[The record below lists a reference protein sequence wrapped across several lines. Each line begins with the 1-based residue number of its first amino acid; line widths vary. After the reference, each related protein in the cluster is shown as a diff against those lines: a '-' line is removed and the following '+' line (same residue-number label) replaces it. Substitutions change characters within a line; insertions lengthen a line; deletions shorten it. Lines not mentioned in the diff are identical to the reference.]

1 MFGTVPATTAI
12 RATEDRRIAVVAS
25 ELLGRPG
32 TGGAGTADS
41 LLAVA
46 LARHGYPVDLIVA
59 SGREIG
65 ELNAEW
71 SRIYESAGVRITV
84 LEQSSGVEP
93 IFLAPA
99 FEVFDALRALQ
110 PDVAIVNDWRGL
122 GWAALRAREGR
133 LELANTAFIVL
144 CHGPGRVL
152 VEFAQKVPDTL
163 DRFGEDV
170 AERGAIELADAV
182 VSPSAWLID
191 WMRKHRWPVPES
203 ARVIQHIPRSVA
215 LDEVPIQAPGGPVR
229 RLAFFG
235 QLREG
240 KGIRIFLDALGHL
253 DPIDVV
259 FLGAPSKR
267 WPPETILSRAPG
279 ARIEPRLTREAAL
292 EELRTPGTLAVM
304 PSLLDNS
311 PCTVVECIEHGI
323 PFVATDTG
331 GIAELIAEEDRGRVL
346 CPPTAGDLAIALQ
359 NALTAEPFLPARP
372 SNPVGES
379 LQQWL
384 ELIENVSPRQR
395 RAERRPLRVAVVADG
410 EQSLERARRLADRT
424 TSVEV
429 ELTARESRR
438 EGLAGTTAE
447 WVVFM
452 DSDDEPDDAFIDTLV
467 QVQAATRADVVTAA
481 VRPRDNPD
489 GVHLFL
495 GNPAAFG
502 LVENQYGVIGLVR
515 ASLASPELGDEGDV
529 DPDWALFAKLALGG
543 ARVVSIPIPLAT
555 HAGRVGS
562 VADVP
567 GPGLRVLEAFEAAQN
582 GQMMR
587 LHDLPQLT
595 ATLAAALQRS
605 VKAVSTATLAQRR
618 EGLLRRA
625 ARRVIR

>member
-1 MFGTVPATTAI
+1 MFGTVRATTAI
-12 RATEDRRIAVVAS
+12 PATENRHIAVVAS

-46 LARHGYPVDLIVA
+46 LARHGHSVDLIVA

-71 SRIYESAGVRITV
+71 NRIYESAGVRITI
-84 LEQSSGVEP
+84 LERNSGVKP
-93 IFLAPA
+93 AFLAPT
-99 FEVFDALRALQ
+99 FEVFGALRAMQ
-110 PDVAIVNDWRGL
+110 PDVAIINDWRGL

-133 LELANTAFIVL
+133 LDLTETAFIVL

-170 AERGAIELADAV
+170 AERAAIELADAV

-203 ARVIQHIPRSVA
+203 ARVIQHIPRSIA
-215 LDEVPIQAPGGPVR
+215 LDEIPIQAAGGNVR

-240 KGIRIFLDALGHL
+240 KGIRIFLAALEHL

-267 WPPETILSRAPG
+267 WPPETILSRVPG
-279 ARIEPRLTREAAL
+279 ARIEPKLTREAAL
-292 EELRTPGTLAVM
+292 DELRTPGTLAVM

-323 PFVATDTG
+323 PFVASDTG
-331 GIAELIAEEDRGRVL
+331 GIAELIAEDDRARVL
-346 CPPTAGDLAIALQ
+346 CRPTAEDLTVALQ
-359 NALTAEPFLPARP
+359 GALSAEQFMPARP
-372 SNPVGES
+372 SNPPGES
-379 LQQWL
+379 LQDWL
-384 ELIENVSPRQR
+384 ELIENVTPRQP
-395 RAERRPLRVAVVADG
+395 RAERRTLRVAVVADG
-410 EQSLERARRLADRT
+410 EQSLERARRMAGRT

-429 ELTARESRR
+429 ELTASESRR

-467 QVQAATRADVVTAA
+467 QVQAATKADVVTAA
-481 VRPRDNPD
+481 VRPQDNPD

-515 ASLASPELGDEGDV
+515 ASLAGPELRDEPDV
-529 DPDWALFAKLALGG
+529 DPDWPLFARLALGG
-543 ARVVSIPIPLAT
+543 ARVVSIPTPLAT
-555 HAGRVGS
+555 HAGRAGRL
-562 VADVP
+562 AEVP
-567 GPGLRVLEAFEAAQN
+567 GPGLRVLEVFEAAQDA
-582 GQMMR
+582 QMMR

-605 VKAVSTATLAQRR
+605 ATAVSTAVLGQHR
-618 EGLLRRA
+618 ERLLRRA
-625 ARRVIR
+625 ARKVIR